1 MEINLGVKGL
11 EARKRESFEGRKSAK
26 DFLDIL

>member
-26 DFLDIL
+26 DFLDIR